1 MVSAMF
7 HDMRC
12 QLLASLAACFAAG
25 AVQAAEFSWEPSGVA
40 NEVEQDSVDADRLSF
55 GLTYYFDSVDDTR
68 GPLALAA
75 FIDPA
80 TRISVSFDRA
90 KGSVPDPQAPFTFPV
105 FSTGDATT
113 DEYSV
118 AGRYVLPASK
128 WYFGGGYTH
137 GDGDPP
143 PRFTPIDGDIE
154 GYGLV
159 VGKYLGADTTL
170 ELAFDSSDVR
180 TDLNPSCTV
189 APCSVQAIET
199 QSDAWSIAAQHVWR
213 GGPVAYSLWG
223 RFARTEA
230 SVAFE
235 TALPPST
242 VESDFR
248 PWDQYSVAGEIFP
261 TQKLGFRV
269 GYSWW
274 DGKNGPSVDV
284 YDLSA
289 TWFATHKVGIA
300 LTFSQQRMRSGSF
313 YDNDATALRIVGRF

>member
-1 MVSAMF
+1 MVSAML
-7 HDMRC
+7 HDMKC
-12 QLLASLAACFAAG
+12 QLLVSLAACFAAG
-25 AVQAAEFSWEPSGVA
+25 AVQAAEFSWEPSAVT
-40 NEVEQDSVDADRLSF
+40 NEAEQNSVDADRLSF
-55 GLTYYFDSVDDTR
+55 GVTYYFDSVDDTR

-80 TRISVSFDRA
+80 TWVSVSFDRE
-90 KGSVPDPQAPFTFPV
+90 KGSVLAPFTFPL
-105 FSTGDATT
+105 FPTGVDTTT

-137 GDGDPP
+137 GDLDPP
-143 PRFTPIDGDIE
+143 PRTQPIDGDIE

-170 ELAFDSSDVR
+170 ELAFDSSDLR
-180 TDLNPSCTV
+180 NDLNPFCSV
-189 APCSVQAIET
+189 APCPLSAIET
-199 QSDAWSIAAQHVWR
+199 QSDAWSLAAEHVWR
-213 GGPVAYSLWG
+213 GRGAVAYSVWG
-223 RFARTEA
+223 RLARTEGSA
-230 SVAFE
+230 AFE

-242 VESDFR
+242 VESAFG

-269 GYSWW
+269 GYSRW
-274 DGKNGPSVDV
+274 DAASAPHADA

-289 TWFATHKVGIA
+289 TWFATHKVGIE
-300 LTFSQQRMRSGSF
+300 LVYSQQRFRSGF
-313 YDNDATALRIVGRF
+313 LNNYDSDATALRIVG